1 MHHLQQETSPLP
13 TAPSSSPS
21 LFFYPWRKSKDG
33 FVITNLWTKK
43 FRSKKREIKTTHP
56 HMMPQKTN
64 LTGWRVIIGGTAGQV
79 MCLNDLPP
87 MEPRLEC
94 FCAYNS
100 SLFHQRQATR
110 LSQTR
115 HLSHTQSSG
124 HSPPNQQTPS
134 RRHLFLS
141 LDLDF
146 SLRASGS
153 LSLSLPPSLSLF
165 CFVNGSLNFG
175 DYFAP

>member
-1 MHHLQQETSPLP
+1 MFVRSILQRPIASRLPIEYQGCKTAVKKQQERHTNFLGKFNEKVSEV
-13 TAPSSSPS
+13 T
-21 LFFYPWRKSKDG
+21 LFTVLYY
-33 FVITNLWTKK
+33 
-43 FRSKKREIKTTHP
+43 H
-56 HMMPQKTN
+56 

-146 SLRASGS
+146 SLRASLS
-153 LSLSLPPSLSLF
+153 LSLSF
-165 CFVNGSLNFG
+165 CER
-175 DYFAP
+175 